1 MDQERLQKI
10 FKKSSKNG
18 DCIATQEGY
27 TVEYKQSFGWGN
39 IGDYARAMAAMANN
53 RGGHIIFGIKDKPHE
68 LMGIDEKVIKKFN
81 DKDLSKWSEALR
93 EFFEPN
99 IIFEK
104 DLIQYDDKI
113 YGVIEVQESIDKP
126 IICKKYVE
134 HKLRIGAIYYRY
146 KAENT
151 EIQYA
156 ELRHIVDVEK
166 QKVNELWMQRI
177 KQIGLAGVSNTMI
190 LNTNTGSL
198 EGNTKSIYISEDLLK
213 EIRFVDRGKFV
224 ESDGEPVL
232 SIVGEV
238 KSVKDIPV
246 AVSIREKEIALSDNR
261 ILDVFL
267 QKENVT
273 NGKEYISYILNVSA
287 KNFPIF
293 YYIHKM
299 DLSKE
304 NAIKI
309 ISEIVGMQNSK
320 KIILERVKKLS
331 YTYYA
336 ELKNTGTDA
345 YKKKIFFKNQ
355 LLNDC
360 FKEEKDFSDYK
371 YMFVAIRSL
380 SKEEIE
386 EKTENLYLIMK
397 TIYYECFQIADTNFR
412 AEFKRAL
419 CYMDEVIYK
428 NW

>member
-1 MDQERLQKI
+1 
-10 FKKSSKNG
+10 
-18 DCIATQEGY
+18 
-27 TVEYKQSFGWGN
+27 
-39 IGDYARAMAAMANN
+39 MANN

-293 YYIHKM
+293 YYIYKM